1 MSTLLDI
8 YNKEIEASNIF
19 SEDTKKSLLD
29 QSTIIQNKL
38 KDPSVSN
45 EEKKQLIE
53 KKDNLLVE
61 QQHNEDKT

>member
-53 KKDNLLVE
+53 TRKSWLNI
-61 QQHNEDKT
+61 